1 MQSRVV
7 GTMAVTEL
15 LVLGV
20 LENSAGEE
28 RKAPA
33 SAQPPGE
40 ARRHSL
46 DCFSSRHGVDVTQ
59 LGVPCC

>member
-7 GTMAVTEL
+7 GTKAVTEL

-33 SAQPPGE
+33 SA
-40 ARRHSL
+40 
-46 DCFSSRHGVDVTQ
+46 
-59 LGVPCC
+59 